1 MINKLYCRTDLSD
14 KEVGFLDL
22 SSVGV
27 KKNRLCV
34 RCRGEANY
42 LIVRYPVFSAA
53 VAISLAAGRQTS
65 TDMAQISIG
74 TAVAARDLLSVER
87 FLFDLSSEGII
98 VAGDSYNTV

>member
-53 VAISLAAGRQTS
+53 VAAGRQTS